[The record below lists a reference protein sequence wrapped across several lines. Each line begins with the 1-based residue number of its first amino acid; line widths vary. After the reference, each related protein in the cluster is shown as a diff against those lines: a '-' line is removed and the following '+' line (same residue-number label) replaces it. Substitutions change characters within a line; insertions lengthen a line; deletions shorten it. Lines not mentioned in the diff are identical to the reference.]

1 MLEIYYIVNQV
12 NVDFIFANTNIN
24 IIFVM
29 KKWKFQLPFLDGE
42 FSTPPLMR
50 WILYEHCI

>member
-29 KKWKFQLPFLDGE
+29 KKGKFQLPFLDGE